1 MTTIALSLV
10 SHTNTGKTTLAR
22 TLLRADV
29 GEVRDAAHV
38 TEFADAH
45 TLITTPQGDE
55 LHLWDTP
62 GFGDSAR
69 LAKRLR
75 GSQQP
80 LGWFLSQVWDR
91 WRDRPFWASQQAL
104 RHVQAES
111 DVVLYLVNA
120 ADSPSSAGYVAA
132 EMELLAWLGKPV
144 LVLLNQ
150 MGAPRAAELEAADVQ
165 LWRQHLAPWPLVQG
179 VLPLDAFARCWV
191 HESTLLQ
198 TVQGLLTSNNGG
210 EKAAAMARL
219 LQAWQARGQATFEA
233 ATQELA
239 HSLAQMAL
247 LRVPVQ
253 GGAMGGVFGGMRQMG
268 GTLKGVISQAFGKDP
283 EAPTATPAS
292 KGSDPQSQAQVTLA
306 NTLEALAASSTTRL
320 LALHGLEGH
329 AQRQILA
336 RVAGQFA
343 LQAHVP
349 EGRAALVGGAVT
361 GALAGLKADVATG
374 GFTLGGGMLAGALLG
389 ALGAAGVARGIN
401 VVRGTDSSWM
411 RCSADALLTFTQAA
425 LLRYLA
431 VAHFGRGRGEWVQA
445 ESPPHWHTTVAQSLA
460 HQQAALDALW
470 QARGKQPATAAE
482 EEALTTALQPLLQ
495 AALRHTLQQ
504 LYPSAAHPPHKA
516 TP

>member
-1 MTTIALSLV
+1 MTTIACTVALSLV

-55 LHLWDTP
+55 LQLWDTP

-75 GSQQP
+75 ASAQP

-120 ADSPSSAGYVAA
+120 ADSPTSAGYVAA

-150 MGAPRAAELEAADVQ
+150 MGAPRAAEQEAADVQ

-198 TVQGLLTSNNGG
+198 AVQGLLTSNTLTSNKNGD
-210 EKAAAMARL
+210 KASAMARL
-219 LQAWQARGQATFEA
+219 VQAWQARGQATFEA
-233 ATQELA
+233 AAQELA

-247 LRVPVQ
+247 LRVPAQ
-253 GGAMGGVFGGMRQMG
+253 GGTGLLDSARQLG
-268 GTLKGVISQAFGKDP
+268 GTLKGVISQAFGKDQP
-283 EAPTATPAS
+283 AAGAPTQPPNPA
-292 KGSDPQSQAQVTLA
+292 QEALAQ
-306 NTLEALAASSTTRL
+306 TLEALAASSTTRL

-361 GALAGLKADVATG
+361 GALTGLKADLAAG

-389 ALGAAGVARGIN
+389 ALGAAGVARGIT
-401 VVRGTDSSWM
+401 VVRGTGGTGGTHSSWL
-411 RCSADALLTFTQAA
+411 RCSHEALNQFAQAA

-431 VAHFGRGRGEWVQA
+431 VAHFGRGRGAWVDA
-445 ESPPHWHTTVAQSLA
+445 ESPHTGT
-460 HQQAALDALW
+460 
-470 QARGKQPATAAE
+470 
-482 EEALTTALQPLLQ
+482 
-495 AALRHTLQQ
+495 
-504 LYPSAAHPPHKA
+504 PPWRRPWRRNKKL
-516 TP
+516 

>member
-1 MTTIALSLV
+1 MATVSISLV

-29 GEVRDAAHV
+29 GEVRDAPHV

-55 LHLWDTP
+55 LQLWDTP

-69 LAKRLR
+69 LAQRLR
-75 GSQQP
+75 ASQQP
-80 LGWFLSQVWDR
+80 VGWFLSQVWDR

-111 DVVLYLVNA
+111 HVVLYLVNA
-120 ADSPSSAGYVAA
+120 AEAPATAGYVAA

-150 MGAPRAAELEAADVQ
+150 MGAPRAAADEAADVA

-191 HESTLLQ
+191 HESTLLHA
-198 TVQGLLTSNNGG
+198 VQGVLAG
-210 EKAAAMARL
+210 EQAAAMARL
-219 LQAWQARGQATFEA
+219 VAAWQTRGQATFDA
-233 ATQELA
+233 AALELSQ
-239 HSLAQMAL
+239 HLAQVAL
-247 LRVPVQ
+247 ARVPVADTA
-253 GGAMGGVFGGMRQMG
+253 GLLGGMRQLG
-268 GTLKGVISQAFGKDP
+268 GTLKGVISQAFG
-283 EAPTATPAS
+283 APNPTGFDDDSAKTP
-292 KGSDPQSQAQVTLA
+292 QAQAQQTLA
-306 NTLEALAASSTTRL
+306 STLEALAAGSTTRL
-320 LALHGLEGH
+320 LGLHGLEGH

-374 GFTLGGGMLAGALLG
+374 GLTLGGGMLAGALLG

-401 VVRGTDSSWM
+401 VVRGTDSSWL
-411 RCSADALLTFTQAA
+411 RCSEEALLTFTQAA

-445 ESPPHWHTTVAQSLA
+445 ESPPHWHTTVAQALA
-460 HQQAALDALW
+460 PQQAALAALW

-482 EEALTTALQPLLQ
+482 ESALAQALQPLLHT
-495 AALRHTLQQ
+495 ALRSTLQQ
-504 LYPSAAHPPHKA
+504 LYPSAAA
-516 TP
+516 VT